1 LIFGKDVSD
10 VAPGQSISLSGGGD
24 GFDGVH
30 GFPNA
35 VNLQSAMRTVTIDRT
50 KDTGLALT
58 LATKL
63 TNRGGPRAQLDPAH
77 VLIARAGD
85 PPPPASAPVAERDE
99 LVDQRQRVVVS
110 AGFERGHRR
119 PRARGF
125 RCGEGE

>member
-1 LIFGKDVSD
+1 MIFGKDVSD

-30 GFPNA
+30 GFPTA
-35 VNLQSAMRTVTIDRT
+35 VNLQSTMRTVTIDRT

-63 TNRGGPRAQLDPAH
+63 TSRGGPRAQLDPAH
-77 VLIARAGD
+77 VLVARAGD
-85 PPPPASAPVAERDE
+85 PLPPASAPAAERDKF
-99 LVDQRQRVVVS
+99 VDQRERVVVG
-110 AGFERGHRR
+110 AGLERGHCR

-125 RCGEGE
+125 RRGEGE